1 MMSSTV
7 SAHCNNMNLYETLQI
22 IFAFFQLIL
31 AFFLVVAAIIGA
43 CIYGWQLSEMRKST
57 NAATKAAKAAEDSV
71 LLAKQ
76 NAHLDQRAWVV
87 VSDVSG
93 VPEVGKPFIVTMN
106 ITNVGKTFAKNLKGS
121 PIVEHSPTGEVPD
134 FAARVTSAVVF
145 STALLAPN
153 LLSSAILKGSDGD
166 ISQQTFDSIRSRQI
180 RIFVYGRM
188 TSRRY
193 FRVQTLDHI
202 L

>member
-134 FAARVTSAVVF
+134 SRLELPVLSCSAQRFLLQTSSAVP
-145 STALLAPN
+145 S
-153 LLSSAILKGSDGD
+153 
-166 ISQQTFDSIRSRQI
+166 
-180 RIFVYGRM
+180 
-188 TSRRY
+188 
-193 FRVQTLDHI
+193 
-202 L
+202 